1 MSKKLGRTKNQ
12 REALVQN
19 QCRDLMLQ
27 EKIKT
32 TLAKA
37 KETQKFTE
45 KVITKAKEK
54 DQATRKELSKYF
66 DSKGVEKAFEL
77 GERYREREGGYTRV
91 LKTAPRN
98 SDGAEMAIIELV

>member
-1 MSKKLGRTKNQ
+1 MSKLSRTKDQ

-19 QCRDLMLQ
+19 QSRDLMLK

-45 KVITKAKEK
+45 KIITKAKE
-54 DQATRKELSKYF
+54 DNQAVRRQLSKHF
-66 DSKGVEKAFEL
+66 DKEAVNKAFEL
-77 GERYREREGGYTRV
+77 GERYQDREGGYTRI
-91 LKTAPRN
+91 LKAGPRK
-98 SDGAEMAIIELV
+98 SDGAEMAFIELV

>member
-1 MSKKLGRTKNQ
+1 MTKLGRTKDQ
-12 REALVQN
+12 REALVKN
-19 QCRDLMLQ
+19 QCRDLMLR

-45 KVITKAKEK
+45 KIITKAKK
-54 DQATRKELSKYF
+54 DNQAVRRELSKHF
-66 DSKGVEKAFEL
+66 NKEGVEKALEL
-77 GERYREREGGYTRV
+77 GERYQSREGGYTRI
-91 LKTAPRN
+91 LKTGPRQ

>member
-1 MSKKLGRTKNQ
+1 MAKLGRTKDQ
-12 REALVQN
+12 REALIKN
-19 QCRDLMLQ
+19 QCRDLMLE

-45 KVITKAKEK
+45 KIITKAKE
-54 DQATRKELSKYF
+54 DSQAVRREMSKHFDKE
-66 DSKGVEKAFEL
+66 GVEKAFKL
-77 GERYREREGGYTRV
+77 GERYEDREGGYTRV
-91 LKTAPRN
+91 FKTGPRQ